1 MNTLFPLVSN
11 SRDTLRFPFSPQTP
25 YVHLSPHSH
34 QRTKRQSAR
43 NPQQAGITC
52 QTTQTTFQLW
62 ESNCRPSQW
71 EIDSIKQLHLYC
83 VHQRRSD
90 AERVKREEGVY
101 IEFLDLKRRVE
112 IVDDTARDWDVNNDW
127 VLLDLVELLM
137 VKWIEESRME
147 AKDTW
152 GLVTERY
159 MSDEDLQMKVKG
171 LRIVC
176 IHQTLC
182 G

>member
-1 MNTLFPLVSN
+1 MNTLFPLMSY
-11 SRDTLRFPFSPQTP
+11 SHGTLQFSLTPQTP
-25 YVHLSPHSH
+25 YVHSSPHSH
-34 QRTKRQSAR
+34 QGTKRHSAR

-52 QTTQTTFQLW
+52 QTTRSTFQLG

-71 EIDSIKQLHLYC
+71 EIDSIKQLHLYR
-83 VHQRRSD
+83 VHQRRLD

-101 IEFLDLKRRVE
+101 IEFLDLKRRVG

-127 VLLDLVELLM
+127 VLLDLAELLM
-137 VKWIEESRME
+137 VKWIEESRTE

-176 IHQTLC
+176 DHQTFR

>member
-1 MNTLFPLVSN
+1 MNTLSPLMSD
-11 SRDTLRFPFSPQTP
+11 SHDTLPFPFTP
-25 YVHLSPHSH
+25 RTPDVHSDLYSH
-34 QRTKRQSAR
+34 EETKRQSAR
-43 NPQQAGITC
+43 NPQQAGMTC
-52 QTTQTTFQLW
+52 QTAHSMSQLW
-62 ESNCRPSQW
+62 EVRCRPSQW

-90 AERVKREEGVY
+90 AERIKREKGVY

-127 VLLDLVELLM
+127 VLLDLAELLM

-159 MSDEDLQMKVKG
+159 ISDEDLQMKVKG

-176 IHQTLC
+176 IRQTFR

>member
-1 MNTLFPLVSN
+1 MSTLSSLMNYSH
-11 SRDTLRFPFSPQTP
+11 DTLPLTFTPRTP
-25 YVHLSPHSH
+25 YVHSDLYS
-34 QRTKRQSAR
+34 QEETKRQSAR

-52 QTTQTTFQLW
+52 QTAHSMSQLW
-62 ESNCRPSQW
+62 EFRCRPSQW

-112 IVDDTARDWDVNNDW
+112 ILDDTARDWDVNDDW
-127 VLLDLVELLM
+127 VLLDLAELLM
-137 VKWIEESRME
+137 VKWIEESRTE
-147 AKDTW
+147 GKDTL

-171 LRIVC
+171 LRVVC
-176 IHQTLC
+176 DHQTFR